1 MRKEPEICCAGM
13 CSKPTKKRDKYC
25 SMHRARLSRHGRLDK
40 ETYIEMIFKNSKLMQ
55 NGCIEWQGYKN
66 KLGYG
71 RRHFNGTKQL
81 VHRMVYMLIHGG
93 NPIPFGLLV
102 CHTCDNSSCI
112 NPAHLFLGTHAD
124 NIHDCIR
131 KGRAKKPKGEK
142 HWASKLTENQAIY
155 IKSNSLP
162 VNVLAKKYN
171 VTKDTICNIQK
182 GRTWKHL

>member
-1 MRKEPEICCAGM
+1 MSNELKICCAGM
-13 CSKPTKKRDKYC
+13 CSKPTKTRDKYC

-40 ETYIEMIFKNSKLMQ
+40 ETYIETIFKKSKLMP

-71 RRHFNGTKQL
+71 RRRFNGEKQL

-102 CHTCDNSSCI
+102 CHTCDNPSCI
-112 NPAHLFLGTHAD
+112 NPAHLFLGTQAD
-124 NIHDCIR
+124 NRQDCINKNR
-131 KGRAKKPKGEK
+131 QRAASGEK
-142 HWASKLTENQAIY
+142 HWASKLTEVQARR
-155 IKSNSLP
+155 IKSSPLLSDI
-162 VNVLAKKYN
+162 LAKTYGVTVETVYN
-171 VTKDTICNIQK
+171 IKK